1 MPDNS
6 VYDNMMTR
14 LGAAVVLTLGS
25 DGTSYRGYLTGAH
38 PEGEDVSDGGA
49 ATGTNDYVTL
59 SFKLNRTKS

>member
-25 DGTSYRGYLTGAH
+25 DGQSYRGYLTGAH
-38 PEGEDVSDGGA
+38 PEGEDISDGGA
-49 ATGTNDYVTL
+49 SSTSNDYVSLT
-59 SFKLNRTKS
+59 FKFNRTKS